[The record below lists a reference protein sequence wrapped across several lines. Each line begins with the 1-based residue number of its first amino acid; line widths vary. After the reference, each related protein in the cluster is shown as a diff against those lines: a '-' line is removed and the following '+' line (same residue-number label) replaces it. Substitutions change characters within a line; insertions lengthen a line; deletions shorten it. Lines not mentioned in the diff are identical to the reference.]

1 MADESI
7 ETKLAL
13 MADAIEKMLHDV
25 TDIKLAVVGDS
36 NGTKG
41 LIRRMDDVM
50 AAINFRNP
58 ATAAQRL
65 EKLEAWQALVT
76 AITVRFLLPLLII
89 ETAAIITFVG
99 ALLTH
104 TVSLMVP

>member
-13 MADAIEKMLHDV
+13 MADAIGKMLHDV
-25 TDIKLAVVGDS
+25 TDIKTAVIGDG

-41 LIRRMDDVM
+41 LIRRMDDVY
-50 AAINFRNP
+50 AVVNFYNP
-58 ATAAQRL
+58 ETIAQRAT
-65 EKLEAWQALVT
+65 KLEAWQALVT
-76 AITVRFLLPLLII
+76 AITLRFLLPLLII

-99 ALLTH
+99 GLLTH
-104 TVSLMVP
+104 TISLVVP